1 MKAPAMNNS
10 LKRLSTTI
18 LATAAGFGGV
28 LLAAPV
34 HAQDAA
40 AQCSASYESAQR
52 ERGQG
57 KFLEAT
63 QAAQACS
70 QIECNPLIVQECI
83 KLLEQ
88 FHAETPT
95 MVFSARNGRG
105 EEIAA
110 VRLEI
115 DGKLVA
121 EHIDGMAIAVNPGL
135 HTFRFTTDGVDP
147 VEIKHTARVGDK
159 NRLIEVQL
167 GKPEPKTPEGAA
179 AASTAPA
186 APPQAKKGIP
196 VASYLLGGLG
206 IVGLGAFT
214 YLRLSASS
222 DYNDLSESCS
232 PRCNPDDVDEIHT
245 KYQLSYVG
253 LGVGIAG
260 LGAAALV
267 FAVSRSSEGTPTS
280 EVAVVPTPDGGAR
293 AQWRT
298 HF

>member
-1 MKAPAMNNS
+1 MNNS
-10 LKRLSTTI
+10 LKKLSTTI
-18 LATAAGFGGV
+18 FAAAAGFGGV
-28 LLAAPV
+28 LHAAP
-34 HAQDAA
+34 AQAEDAG
-40 AQCSASYESAQR
+40 AQCSASYELAQR
-52 ERGQG
+52 ERGKG
-57 KFLEAT
+57 AFLEAT

-105 EEIAA
+105 EEIAN

-115 DGKLVA
+115 DGKQVTD
-121 EHIDGMAIAVNPGL
+121 HIDGMAIAVNPGL
-135 HTFRFTTDGVDP
+135 HTFRFQTEGADP

-167 GKPEPKTPEGAA
+167 GKPEPKPTEIGGVAPLAP
-179 AASTAPA
+179 TAP
-186 APPQAKKGIP
+186 PPKKAGIP
-196 VASYLLGGLG
+196 VASYLLGGVG
-206 IVGLGAFT
+206 VIGLGAFA
-214 YLRLSASS
+214 YLRLKGTS
-222 DYNDLSESCS
+222 DYNDMSQNCS
-232 PRCNPDDVDEIHT
+232 PRCNPDDVDKVHT
-245 KYQLSYVG
+245 KFQLSYVG

-267 FAVSRSSEGTPTS
+267 YAVSRSSEGSPSS
-280 EVAVVPTPDGGAR
+280 EVALVPTTDGAR